1 MDNIQ
6 IIERL
11 VAEGKLHD
19 AVDRLSEML
28 AETTGNSTT
37 GGDSDDSVSIVGT
50 DPVRAVADLYFRRG
64 KLWWRLGNRS
74 AATSDYAHAVALDPA
89 SPAVKALEHAR
100 DVADFF
106 NPDLYNP

>member
-11 VAEGKLHD
+11 VTGGKLRE
-19 AVDRLSEML
+19 AVDGLGEML
-28 AETTGNSTT
+28 DEV
-37 GGDSDDSVSIVGT
+37 SDAGMPADGSEEARI
-50 DPVRAVADLYFRRG
+50 VADLYFRRG
-64 KLWWRLGNRS
+64 KLWWRLGNRA
-74 AATSDYAHAVALDPA
+74 AATSDYARASALDPA

>member
-6 IIERL
+6 IIDTF
-11 VAEGKLHD
+11 VAEG
-19 AVDRLSEML
+19 RLREAIGRLGEMIAEAPEDNVYL
-28 AETTGNSTT
+28 AG
-37 GGDSDDSVSIVGT
+37 
-50 DPVRAVADLYFRRG
+50 LYFRRG
-64 KLWWRLGNRS
+64 KLSWRSGDR
-74 AATSDYAHAVALDPA
+74 AGATSDYAKAAALDPT